1 MVRLVTHGEDKY
13 DRTIA
18 DIYLVVDD
26 PLVELPDLF
35 LNRELVKRGLAW
47 HYKEYS
53 DDRRLAAD
61 EQHARL
67 KKLGLWGG
75 SHKPIAPWDW
85 RKLSKVE
92 RDEFR

>member
-1 MVRLVTHGEDKY
+1 MVWLVTHGDDKY

-18 DIYLVVDD
+18 DIYL
-26 PLVELPDLF
+26 PLGDLTGKPPSLF

-47 HYKEYS
+47 HYKTYS
-53 DDRRLAAD
+53 DNQRLADD
-61 EQHARL
+61 EDNARL
-67 KKLGLWGG
+67 NKLGLWGG

-85 RKLSKVE
+85 RKISKEE